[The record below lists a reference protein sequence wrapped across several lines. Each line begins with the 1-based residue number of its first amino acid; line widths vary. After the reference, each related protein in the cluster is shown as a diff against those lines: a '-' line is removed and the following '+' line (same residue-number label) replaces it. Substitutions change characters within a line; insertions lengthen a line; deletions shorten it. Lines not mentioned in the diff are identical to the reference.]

1 MNCPTLLTER
11 IVAQDLART
20 NSLIR
25 LDTNNPV
32 YPVPV
37 STAG

>member
-1 MNCPTLLTER
+1 MNCSTLLTVR
-11 IVAQDLART
+11 IVMQDLART

-25 LDTNNPV
+25 LDTNNPAHSI
-32 YPVPV
+32 PD